1 MRVVVTPLVETRIN
15 AFYDAAMLNH
25 PLLSE
30 QTVMA
35 KKNKLISSLQILSI
49 TQGFKKAQFNRQWI
63 ANGWR
68 ELIVEDFHFAF
79 EVAQTPDGE
88 PVVIVRDAVHS
99 LLYR

>member
-1 MRVVVTPLVETRIN
+1 
-15 AFYDAAMLNH
+15 MLNH

-30 QTVMA
+30 QTVLA
-35 KKNKLISSLQILSI
+35 KKNRLISSLQILSI
-49 TQGFKKAQFNRQWI
+49 TQGFKKAQYNRQWI

-79 EVAQTPDGE
+79 EVAKTSEGE
-88 PVVIVRDAVHS
+88 HVVIVRDAVHS

>member
-1 MRVVVTPLVETRIN
+1 MKVVVTPLVEAKID
-15 AFYDAAMLNH
+15 AFYDAAMVNH

-35 KKNKLISSLQILSI
+35 KKKRLIASLQILGI
-49 TQGFKKAQFNRQWI
+49 TQGFKKAQYNRLWI

-68 ELIVEDFHFAF
+68 ELVVEDFHFAF
-79 EVAQTPDGE
+79 EVANTPDGE
-88 PVVIVRDAVHS
+88 RVVIVRDAVHS

>member
-1 MRVVVTPLVETRIN
+1 MRVIVSPMVRIKIKS
-15 AFYDAAMLNH
+15 FYQSAMTNH

-30 QTVMA
+30 ETVMS
-35 KKNKLISSLQILSI
+35 KMNRMLDCLEILAFI
-49 TQGFKKAQFNRQWI
+49 QGFKKAQYNRLWI

-79 EVAQTPDGE
+79 EVVKTTDGE
-88 PVVIVRDAVHS
+88 RVVIVRDAVHS

>member
-1 MRVVVTPLVETRIN
+1 MRVVVSPIVRAKIKN
-15 AFYDAAMLNH
+15 FYQAAMTNH

-30 QTVMA
+30 ETVM
-35 KKNKLISSLQILSI
+35 KKMNRMFVCLEILSI
-49 TQGFKKAQFNRQWI
+49 TQGFKKAQYNRQWI

-79 EVAQTPDGE
+79 EVVKTSGGE
-88 PVVIVRDAVHS
+88 PMVIVRDVVHS

>member
-1 MRVVVTPLVETRIN
+1 MRVIVSPIVRLKIKG
-15 AFYDAAMLNH
+15 FYQAAMTNH

-30 QTVMA
+30 ETVM
-35 KKNKLISSLQILSI
+35 KKMNRMFACLEILAV
-49 TQGFKKAQFNRQWI
+49 TQGFKKAQYNRQWI

-79 EVAQTPDGE
+79 EIVKTPDGE